1 MSGVEK
7 LKPREDLVLP
17 SRLAASAQ
25 RTAGVQMHMDEFDA
39 WLAERASAHDFTVD
53 RIPFSG
59 LRGWKFE
66 NDIGNLVHESG
77 RFFSVEGL
85 CLRAPGS
92 AERFQPIINQPEVGI
107 LGILVKEFDGVLH
120 FLMQAKMEPGNPVP
134 LMLSPTVQATRSNY
148 TQVHRGAKVKYLEY
162 FTGRRPARVIADVLQ
177 SEHGDWFY
185 RKRNRNMLVEA
196 AADEAVPLEDDF
208 CWLTLGQINALLA
221 RDNVINMDS
230 RTVLAC
236 LPPVGPEA
244 GAADRFSRSLAASR
258 DPGAGAVSTTA
269 ELLSWFTGLRADC
282 PLEAG
287 RLPLGALP
295 GWHRDDKEI
304 SRDDGR
310 HFRVV
315 AADVR
320 AGSREVASWS
330 QPLVEPVGRG
340 LSAFLVREFDGVLHV
355 LVRAAA
361 EGGFGD
367 GVELAPT
374 VQCMSAGELE
384 EETSPFLAH
393 VPVQG
398 SPRIHYDA
406 LHAEEGGR
414 FLNAVS
420 RYVVAEADAAATEA
434 LPPAHAWATV
444 SQLTALLRHSQYV
457 NVQART
463 LVACLNSLG

>member
-1 MSGVEK
+1 M
-7 LKPREDLVLP
+7 R
-17 SRLAASAQ
+17 
-25 RTAGVQMHMDEFDA
+25 MDEFDA
-39 WLAERASAHDFTVD
+39 WLAERAAAHDFTVD

-59 LRGWKFE
+59 LRGWHFE
-66 NDIGNLVHESG
+66 NDIGNLVHDSG

-85 CLRAPGS
+85 CLRTPGC
-92 AERFQPIINQPEVGI
+92 ADRFQPIINQPEVGI
-107 LGILVKEFDGVLH
+107 LGILVKEFDGILH

-148 TQVHRGAKVKYLEY
+148 TQVHRGSPVRYLEY
-162 FTGRRPARVIADVLQ
+162 FTGRRPARVMADVLQ

-196 AADEAVPLEDDF
+196 DADDVVPPADDF

-236 LPPVGPEA
+236 LPLGGP
-244 GAADRFSRSLAASR
+244 GAESADRFGRSLTASR
-258 DPGAGAVSTTA
+258 DPDAGAVSTMA
-269 ELLSWFTGLRADC
+269 ELLSWFTGLRTECRLD
-282 PLEAG
+282 AG

-310 HFRVV
+310 RFRVV
-315 AADVR
+315 AVDVR
-320 AGSREVASWS
+320 AGNREVTSWS
-330 QPLVEPVGRG
+330 QPLIEPVGTG

-355 LVRAAA
+355 LVRART
-361 EGGFGD
+361 EGGFLD
-367 GVELAPT
+367 GVELGPT
-374 VQCMSAGELE
+374 VQCMSACELE
-384 EETSPFLAH
+384 EETSPFLARI
-393 VPVQG
+393 PAAG
-398 SPRIHYDA
+398 SPLIRYEA

-420 RYVVAEADAAATEA
+420 RYVIAEADGPAPGA
-434 LPPAHAWATV
+434 LPPDHAWVTV
-444 SQLTALLRHSQYV
+444 GQLTALLRHSQYV
-457 NVQART
+457 DVQART

>member
-7 LKPREDLVLP
+7 LKQREDLVLP

-39 WLAERASAHDFTVD
+39 WLAARADAHDFTVE

-92 AERFQPIINQPEVGI
+92 ADRFQPIINQPEVGV

-120 FLMQAKMEPGNPVP
+120 FLMQAKMEPGNPEP

-162 FTGRRPARVIADVLQ
+162 FTGQRPTRVIADVLQ

-196 AADEAVPLEDDF
+196 AADEVVPLDDDF

-221 RDNVINMDS
+221 RDNLINMDS

-258 DPGAGAVSTTA
+258 DADAGALSTTA
-269 ELLSWFTGLRADC
+269 DLLSWFTGLRTDC
-282 PLEAG
+282 TLETG

-310 HFRVV
+310 LFRVV
-315 AADVR
+315 ATDVR
-320 AGSREVASWS
+320 AGSREVSSWS

-355 LVRAAA
+355 LVRAAT

-367 GVELAPT
+367 RVELAPT
-374 VQCMSAGELE
+374 VQCMSACELE

-393 VPVQG
+393 IPDAG
-398 SPRIHYDA
+398 SPRIRYDA

-420 RYVVAEADAAATEA
+420 RYVVAETDAAATDT
-434 LPPAHAWATV
+434 LPPGHAWATV